1 MSRSGLFL
9 VAALSLVAADHPDL
23 SGRWELNVEKSTFS
37 KKNYN
42 PVGMSLEVTRQGDGF
57 HSKLTTSDGST
68 GSDVTEG
75 DWFLDGKS
83 HPIPG
88 SKWNQASK
96 WEGNVLVADKKST
109 EDPYEEHMRLT
120 VSADGKQATE
130 KLSVKNSAGSNSSI
144 LIWDR
149 K

>member
-1 MSRSGLFL
+1 MSRPALFL
-9 VAALSLVAADHPDL
+9 VAALSLVAADNPDL
-23 SGRWELNVEKSTFS
+23 SGRWELNVQKSTFS

-42 PVGMSLEVTRQGDGF
+42 PVGMSLEVTRKGDGF

-68 GSDVTEG
+68 GSNVTEG

-88 SKWNQASK
+88 SKWNQTSK
-96 WEGNVLVADKKST
+96 WEGNVLVADKSG
-109 EDPYEEHMRLT
+109 EGPYEEHMRLT
-120 VSADGKQATE
+120 VSADGKQVTE
-130 KLSVKNSAGSNSSI
+130 KLSVKNSEGSNSST